1 MQSTQYSERKK
12 AVFLL
17 VCTAT
22 LWSTSGLLIKVVNWN
37 PLAIAG
43 VRSAIAALLIGAYV
57 KKPKLN
63 RSLVQWGAA
72 LAYALT
78 VILFVVANKM
88 TTSANAILLQYTAPV
103 YGALFAWLILGERTT
118 WLDWLTIVIVFSG
131 MGLFFKE
138 ELAPGAFWGNI
149 IAILSGVSFALVA
162 VLLRKQKDGLPVESV
177 LLGNL
182 ITAVVTIPFLR
193 GPYPDLAGWGALLF
207 MGLFQIGLSYIFYA
221 QALKNV
227 TAMEGILIPL
237 LEPILNPIWVLL
249 FTGEKPGSWA
259 LVGGAIV
266 LIAVTARGI
275 ISSVQET
282 RRKKPESAK
291 DID

>member
-1 MQSTQYSERKK
+1 MQSKHHSERKK

-22 LWSTSGLLIKVVNWN
+22 LWSTSGLLIKIVNWN

-72 LAYALT
+72 LAYAMT
-78 VILFVVANKM
+78 VILFVVANKL
-88 TTSANAILLQYTAPV
+88 TTSANVILLQYTAPV
-103 YGALFAWLILGERTT
+103 YGAIFAWFILGERTT

-149 IAILSGVSFALVA
+149 LAVLSGVSFALVA

-182 ITAVVTIPFLR
+182 ITAVVAIPFMR
-193 GPYPDLAGWGALLF
+193 GPYPDLSGWGALVF
-207 MGLFQIGLSYIFYA
+207 MGLIQLGLSYILYT
-221 QALKNV
+221 QALKHV

-266 LIAVTARGI
+266 LVAVTARSI
-275 ISSVQET
+275 ISTFQET
-282 RRKKPESAK
+282 RRRKPEVEK
-291 DID
+291 NIN